1 MQNLSIYVNNKR
13 WTSPVSSNAKYP
25 YTDMGVGDTATIVPR
40 GNISPIDLHQLDHS
54 VRASAY
60 AAGNNGGVRPQEY
73 GKTFS
78 TRKVYITSVGVN
90 EIKDRVAFTVTRTR

>member
-40 GNISPIDLHQLDHS
+40 GNISPIDLHQLDRS

-60 AAGNNGGVRPQEY
+60 SAGNSNPAYE
-73 GKTFS
+73 KTFS
-78 TRKVYITSVGVN
+78 TRKIWL
-90 EIKDRVAFTVTRTR
+90 KDISQAKISDRPAFVVTRVS

>member
-1 MQNLSIYVNNKR
+1 MQIYVNNKR
-13 WTSPVSSNAKYP
+13 WISPASSNAKYP

-40 GNISPIDLHQLDHS
+40 GNISPIDLHQLAHS

-60 AAGNNGGVRPQEY
+60 AASNNGGVRPQEY
-73 GKTFS
+73 AKTFS
-78 TRKVYITSVGVN
+78 TRKVYITNLSAN

>member
-13 WTSPVSSNAKYP
+13 WNSPVSSNAKYP
-25 YTDMGVGDTATIVPR
+25 YTDMVVGDTATIVPR
-40 GNISPIDLHQLDHS
+40 ANISPIDLHQLDRS

-73 GKTFS
+73 AKTFS

-90 EIKDRVAFTVTRTR
+90 GIKDRVAFTVTRTR